1 MDEAHKALSQHRYHA
16 ESIKAL
22 VARVNTMLKMFKD
35 YLDTKW

>member
-1 MDEAHKALSQHRYHA
+1 MDEAHKALSQHRYDE

-22 VARVNTMLKMFKD
+22 IARVNTMLKMFKT